1 MVQFTRFYLK
11 THNFLQFHMYNK
23 DIVIIHMKGVQMSSL
38 VDYKNKNGII
48 YVYQNVSTWN
58 KQTKRPNT
66 QKPVLV
72 KEILLLMRLYIIR
85 NI

>member
-1 MVQFTRFYLK
+1 
-11 THNFLQFHMYNK
+11 
-23 DIVIIHMKGVQMSSL
+23 MSSL